1 MEIRVYEEGDC
12 ILLME
17 VVCFEEEEEE
27 EIENF
32 D

>member
-27 EIENF
+27 IENF